1 MGLFSKKRK
10 EKNRGRLIRAFK
22 IRIFLDFFIILSVY
36 EDIMGTEGVIQKKLF
51 KYPFEMN
58 YGLV

>member
-22 IRIFLDFFIILSVY
+22 IRIFFEYFFILSVY
-36 EDIMGTEGVIQKKLF
+36 EDIMGTEGVIQKKTFQIFL
-51 KYPFEMN
+51 
-58 YGLV
+58 